1 MEWWLILF
9 IIFGAL
15 LVLMATGLPVAFCF
29 LLINLVGA
37 VVIWG
42 GMPGLHN
49 LITSMFRSVT
59 IFSLLP
65 LVLFILMGEVLAQS
79 GMALRMI
86 ASLDRWLGRMRAR
99 LSLLAVAGGV
109 LVGALSGSTPGAAAI
124 LGEALAPDM
133 ERRGYKKPMVIG
145 PIIGSAGLA
154 IIIPPSGMC
163 VFLATLSNI
172 SVGKLL
178 IAGIIPGLVMAL
190 LYAGYIV
197 IRCRIDPSLAPS
209 DSPANILSFAER
221 LLDFARN
228 VLPMGIIIFAV
239 TGLILIGF
247 ATPSEAAACGV
258 ATSFLLASFYRGVNW
273 DMIKRTMSGTLSISV
288 MMFMIFLGAT
298 AFSQILAFTGAT
310 GSLVRF
316 ATSIAVPPVFIIIIM
331 QIVVIFLG
339 MFIEQSSIM
348 MITLPIFMPIVD
360 SLGFNSVWFGMLML
374 INLGIGNRTP
384 PFGFLLFVLKG
395 VLSEETRMVDIY
407 KAAMP
412 YIVCDLLVMALIF
425 IFPSLAI
432 WLPEVLQ

>member
-29 LLINLVGA
+29 LLINLAGA

-209 DSPANILSFAER
+209 DCPANILSFAER

-247 ATPSEAAACGV
+247 ATPSEAAAWGV